1 LIAATATFAL
11 KAGLWF
17 RRGHLVMVISSLAAI
32 MPPWRG
38 KSTYPGCSVFP
49 NRLSPGFHRNLLM
62 QLAEKI
68 RLMQPLDHRENYPVN
83 CLYTASTP
91 KPESSRGL

>member
-17 RRGHLVMVISSLAAI
+17 WRGRLVMVISSLAAI

-49 NRLSPGFHRNLLM
+49 NHLSLHAALMPSAARSFMISSVNVGLLS
-62 QLAEKI
+62 QT
-68 RLMQPLDHRENYPVN
+68 D
-83 CLYTASTP
+83 
-91 KPESSRGL
+91 SS